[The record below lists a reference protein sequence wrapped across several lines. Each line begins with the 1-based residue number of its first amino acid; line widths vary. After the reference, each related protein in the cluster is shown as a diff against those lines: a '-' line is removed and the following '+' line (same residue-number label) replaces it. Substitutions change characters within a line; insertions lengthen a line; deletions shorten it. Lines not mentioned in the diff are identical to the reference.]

1 MSDEILVDP
10 TSPALFALPGESVP
24 LASTRRPATGP
35 GSGAWIAR
43 SILPPIILGLAFL
56 LLWQL
61 VVIVFDIK
69 PYLLPAPT
77 DIAGQIVLVFPL
89 LWSSLLATGLNALI
103 GVVVGAVLAIVLALL
118 ASRLT
123 VFDRMIVPLVA
134 AVAVVPIVALAP
146 ILNTMFGSTSDTPR
160 RIVVL
165 IVVFA
170 PIFINTLRGLRQ
182 VRPVH
187 RDLMRAYAASN
198 WQMTRTVTLPGA
210 IPFIFTGL
218 RIAAPLGVISAI
230 VAEYFGGLQNGL
242 GSRITSAAA
251 NSAYP
256 RAWAYVFGA
265 IVLGLVFYGATLLL
279 EWLVTRRRSSGG

>member
-1 MSDEILVDP
+1 MSDPTTVAP
-10 TSPALFALPGESVP
+10 TSPALFALPGESRP
-24 LASTRRPATGP
+24 PASTRRPPTGP

-43 SILPPIILGLAFL
+43 SILPPVILGLAFL

-61 VVIVFDIK
+61 AVVVFDIK
-69 PYLLPAPT
+69 PYLLPSPT
-77 DIAGQIVLVFPL
+77 DIVGQIVLVFPL

-123 VFDRMIVPLVA
+123 IFDHMIVPIVA

-210 IPFIFTGL
+210 VPFIFTGL

-256 RAWAYVFGA
+256 RAWAYVVGA
-265 IVLGLVFYGATLLL
+265 IVLRLGFYGATLLL
-279 EWLVTRRRSSGG
+279 GGVT